1 MTELSGIELRRTI
14 ARTLGWKS
22 WLRKRG
28 GYTHVSW
35 QNPGEREPW
44 FRVQNAEDARKAY
57 SAEPVTVIDPMKH
70 IDYDALPHFE
80 SSLDACFAPGGPV
93 ERLRAD
99 HGLDLGMTE
108 ADTWLAVF
116 YPMSGDEGGGSS
128 ESSNP
133 AEAVCRAFLA
143 AVS

>member
-1 MTELSGIELRRTI
+1 MTELSGIELRKAVAT
-14 ARTLGWKS
+14 ALGWTVS
-22 WLRKRG
+22 EDRGDGEMYRLDLADGLRPA
-28 GYTHVSW
+28 V
-35 QNPGEREPW
+35 PL
-44 FRVQNAEDARKAY
+44 V
-57 SAEPVTVIDPMKH
+57 
-70 IDYDALPHFE
+70 PHFD

-116 YPMSGDEGGGSS
+116 YPMSGDEGGGSA